1 MILRILTSEKEIVNK
16 KVDRVTLPGVVGE
29 MEILPGHAKLV
40 SILKDGDIGF
50 SAQPGNE
57 KMSIRSGLV
66 EVADNT
72 VIALIE

>member
-1 MILRILTSEKEIVNK
+1 MILKILTSEKEIVNK

-40 SILKDGDIGF
+40 SILKEGDVWF
-50 SAQPGNE
+50 AAHPDNE
-57 KMSIRSGLV
+57 KVPIRSGLV